1 MSIYENNAQNLIK
14 KRNDA
19 KQLIEHTEI
28 RLNESEKLVELQTK
42 LAESG
47 KENTFAFEKSQL
59 AKIQL
64 ELRRAKEL
72 LNKINDEI
80 ETQNLSANIKFNSGT
95 NFNAK
100 TIEEAIQEAINNGLI
115 EKENKNFDR
124 INESIYT
131 NKFNSFLQEIKGLDW
146 ENETE
151 YIKLISDYFSEF
163 LKHNKEIERLKFL
176 AIENDRFKKIAKD
189 QKEAEE
195 KSPLLEIAVKLT
207 GYGGYNLHT
216 TTQPVFYFIKD
227 VLKEYKL
234 NPTEAIDIIND
245 MQGSF
250 NPQFN
255 TNTTPKIISY
265 LKEIPKEFY
274 TKKQP
279 PTDTEVKP
287 KGINNFNKLNIDIVQ
302 KYFMQLAE
310 NQSKNEISFLTKEEV
325 KTFIDRA
332 FRGNNN
338 AKKVT
343 INVSKGEKTM
353 VWRLFYDFYNDCTMN
368 SEFEGTKKDTK
379 GKYVRLLTD
388 NITNWE
394 YQEVFNNFSKS
405 DSKYWKKIKDFTQ

>member
-1 MSIYENNAQNLIK
+1 MSIYENKAQTLIK

-28 RLNESEKLVELQTK
+28 RLNESEKMVELQTK

-47 KENTFAFEKSQL
+47 KENTLTFEKSQL

-72 LNKINDEI
+72 LSKINNEI
-80 ETQNLSANIKFNSGT
+80 ETQNLSANIKFISGT

-131 NKFNSFLQEIKGLDW
+131 DKFNTFLQEIKGLDW
-146 ENETE
+146 ENEAE
-151 YIKLISDYFSEF
+151 YIKLISEYFSEF

-176 AIENDRFKKIAKD
+176 ARENDRIKNIAKD

-227 VLKEYKL
+227 VLKEYNL

-250 NPQFN
+250 IPQFN
-255 TNTTPKIISY
+255 TNATPKIIAY

-274 TKKQP
+274 NKKQP
-279 PTDTEVKP
+279 PPD
-287 KGINNFNKLNIDIVQ
+287 KLSLREIALLY
-302 KYFMQLAE
+302 YF
-310 NQSKNEISFLTKEEV
+310 
-325 KTFIDRA
+325 
-332 FRGNNN
+332 
-338 AKKVT
+338 
-343 INVSKGEKTM
+343 KGEKITIGNQNT
-353 VWRLFYDFYNDCTMN
+353 YA
-368 SEFEGTKKDTK
+368 KKHQQNNEA
-379 GKYVRLLTD
+379 GKLYTDHYIKIVEDEKHIYQHRYSKRYLNKIKPFFTD
-388 NITNWE
+388 NEALNKIDA
-394 YQEVFNNFSKS
+394 FILKS
-405 DSKYWKKIKDFTQ
+405 M